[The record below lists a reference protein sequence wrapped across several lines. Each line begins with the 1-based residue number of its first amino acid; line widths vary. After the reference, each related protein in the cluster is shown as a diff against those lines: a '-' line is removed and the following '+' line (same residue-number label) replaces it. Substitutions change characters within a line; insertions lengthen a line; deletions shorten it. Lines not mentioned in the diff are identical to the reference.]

1 MITRDQIKAE
11 IDKVEEE
18 HLPALYQVVK
28 ALEGPRDP
36 AGQDKAEWNDF
47 IASTYG
53 STAEAPI
60 ERGEQGGYEAREPF
74 E

>member
-11 IDKVEEE
+11 IDKVGEE
-18 HLPALYQVVK
+18 HLSALYQVVK
-28 ALEGPRDP
+28 ALEGPGLPLDQDQ
-36 AGQDKAEWNDF
+36 AGWSKF